1 MKIKVCGMLYK
12 DNIKDVSALNPDFMG
27 FIFYPKSPR
36 YVVGKLNPEIK
47 ESLPPSIIKTG
58 VFVNETFENILDLAK
73 IYDLTA
79 LQLHGEE
86 TPQFCD
92 RLHDLGFIIIK
103 AFRIDE
109 HFDFNQLKSYEVS
122 CDYFLFDTKTS
133 AYGGSGTKF
142 DWHILNRYN
151 NSKPI
156 FMSGGI
162 GPGDESAISDLGNLN
177 IYALD
182 LNSKF
187 ETEPG
192 LKDVNQLTTFL
203 TNIRANEPKWDF

>member
-12 DNIKDVSALNPDFMG
+12 DNIKDVAALNPDLMG

-36 YVVGKLNPEIK
+36 YVVGKLNPEILV
-47 ESLPPSIIKTG
+47 SLPPSIIKTG

-79 LQLHGEE
+79 FQLHGEE
-86 TPQFCD
+86 SPQFCD
-92 RLHDLGFIIIK
+92 RLRDLGFIIIK

-109 HFDFNQLKSYEVS
+109 DFDFKQLKSYELS

-133 AYGGSGTKF
+133 AYGGSGKKF
-142 DWHILNRYN
+142 DWNILNRYN

-156 FMSGGI
+156 FLSGGI
-162 GPGDESAISDLGNLN
+162 GPGDESVISGLSNLN

-187 ETEPG
+187 EIEPG
-192 LKDVNQLTTFL
+192 FKDVKQLTTFV
-203 TNIRANEPKWDF
+203 TNIRMNEPKWNF

>member
-1 MKIKVCGMLYK
+1 MKIKICGMLHK
-12 DNIKDVSALNPDFMG
+12 DNIKDVAALNPDFMG

-36 YVVGKLNPEIK
+36 YVVGKLNPEIM

-58 VFVNETFENILDLAK
+58 VFVNESFENILDLAK
-73 IYDLTA
+73 MYNLTA

-92 RLHDLGFIIIK
+92 RLRDLGFIIIK
-103 AFRIDE
+103 AFRVDE
-109 HFDFNQLKSYEVS
+109 NFSFAQLNVYETS

-133 AYGGSGTKF
+133 AYGGSGKKF
-142 DWHILNRYN
+142 DWSILKQYN

-156 FMSGGI
+156 FLSGGI
-162 GPGDESAISDLGNLN
+162 APDDEPAISELHDLN

-187 ETEPG
+187 EIEPG
-192 LKDVNQLTTFL
+192 LKDVGKLTTFV